1 MRSRSNSGVRLDGY
15 ARLVQQTILCHQNPV
30 TGLLPASIDQKD
42 AWVRDNVYSILAI
55 WGLGLAYRK
64 NADRDEDKA
73 KAYELEQSVVKL
85 MRGLLHCMIRQ
96 MEKVEKFKRTQ
107 STKDSLHAKYNTSTC
122 GTVVGDDEWGH
133 LQVDATSLYLLFLAQ
148 MTASGLR
155 IIFTLDE
162 VAFIQNLVFYI
173 EAAYK
178 VADYGMW
185 ERGDKTNQGIAELNA
200 SSVGMAKAALEA
212 IDELDLFGARG
223 GPKSVIHVL
232 PDEVQHCQSILH
244 SMLPRASTS
253 KEIDAG
259 LLSIISYPAFA
270 VEDIDLVNVTKNE
283 IISKLQG
290 RYGCCRFLRDGY
302 KTPREDPSR
311 LHYDSAELQLFEN
324 IECEWPVFWTYLL
337 IDGAFKGDKVQI
349 EEYREALEEILI
361 RGQNGIRLVPEL
373 YAVPAEKVDEEYKNP
388 HTVDRITK
396 GKLPQMW
403 GQSLYIIGTLLTEGF
418 LAPGEI
424 DPLSRRL
431 STAGRPDVVVQ
442 VSILAETEKIK
453 NILAKHNLQVDGIS
467 DVLPIRVQ
475 PGRILSHIYAKL
487 GCNKKLKLSGRPYR
501 HIGVL
506 GTSKLYVIRNQTFT
520 FTPQFID
527 QHQFYLALDNRMI
540 VEMLRTDLAYLF
552 SCWKVTGRPTVTF
565 PITKSML
572 SEDGTDIDSN
582 ILCTLR
588 KLQDG
593 YFGGARV
600 KTGKISEFLITSC
613 YTHLSFL
620 DPGPDGLLFDDYFS
634 EDSVSPNDEVEEA
647 VSVHDSCYR
656 NDVDIQDELVQ
667 YINHLLQST
676 TPASKRLPPTS
687 KNPGMHHVFEA
698 AHTTR
703 DIISMVAKARGLE
716 LPTVSMYLPMKVP
729 IIQRKS
735 LNLLEVPKSQ
745 PVKLDH
751 RVDLSLPKDAHGEV
765 DIASLVEQ
773 LKECLTLQDQADIL
787 YILYVIKGPDWDTNV
802 GGQSCATVRS
812 LMTELYSKAGQ
823 NRDWGL
829 IRYISGM
836 LRKRI
841 EVLAE
846 ACTALL
852 SHQKQLTVGLPPEPR
867 ERTITA
873 PLPPDE
879 LTQLIYEASGQDI
892 SLAVLTQEIMVYLAM
907 YVRTEPC
914 LFAEM
919 LRLRIGL
926 IIQVMATELAYSLSC
941 SEEEAS
947 ENLMNLSPFDM
958 KKLLHHIL
966 SGKEFGVEKS
976 VQPVDS
982 AAISPVISIHEV
994 GHAGA
999 TKTERT
1005 GISKLKSEM
1014 KQRCSG
1020 PSSPTG
1026 TASPIGSFCTRLT
1039 WDDRQGQW
1047 LRRRRLDGAI
1057 NRVPMGF
1064 YEKVWKI
1071 LRKCH
1076 GLSIDGYVLPSSTT
1090 REMTPQEI
1098 KFAVHVESVLN
1109 HVPQPEYRQLLVET
1123 ILVLTVLADLEVHS
1137 IGGIICVDHIVHMAN
1152 EYFLQDQKSL
1162 GASDSLLELDSA
1174 TRVCNLFYD
1183 SAPSGSY
1190 GTMTYLTKAVATYV
1204 QDFLPNTGCFM
1215 Q

>member
-1 MRSRSNSGVRLDGY
+1 MFFLMRSSF
-15 ARLVQQTILCHQNPV
+15 A
-30 TGLLPASIDQKD
+30 
-42 AWVRDNVYSILAI
+42 
-55 WGLGLAYRK
+55 
-64 NADRDEDKA
+64 
-73 KAYELEQSVVKL
+73 
-85 MRGLLHCMIRQ
+85 
-96 MEKVEKFKRTQ
+96 
-107 STKDSLHAKYNTSTC
+107 
-122 GTVVGDDEWGH
+122 
-133 LQVDATSLYLLFLAQ
+133 
-148 MTASGLR
+148 
-155 IIFTLDE
+155 
-162 VAFIQNLVFYI
+162 
-173 EAAYK
+173 
-178 VADYGMW
+178 
-185 ERGDKTNQGIAELNA
+185 
-200 SSVGMAKAALEA
+200 
-212 IDELDLFGARG
+212 
-223 GPKSVIHVL
+223 
-232 PDEVQHCQSILH
+232 
-244 SMLPRASTS
+244 RASTS

-270 VEDIDLVNVTKNE
+270 VDDIDLVNITKNE
-283 IISKLQG
+283 IITKLQG

-337 IDGAFKGDKVQI
+337 IDGVFKEDKVQI
-349 EEYREALEEILI
+349 EEYREALEEVLI
-361 RGQNGIRLVPEL
+361 RGQNGIRLIPEL
-373 YAVPAEKVDEEYKNP
+373 YAVPPEKVDEENENP
-388 HTVDRITK
+388 HTVDRVAK
-396 GKLPQMW
+396 GKLPHMW
-403 GQSLYIIGTLLTEGF
+403 GQSLYILGTLLAEGF
-418 LAPGEI
+418 LAPGEV

-431 STAGRPDVVVQ
+431 STVSRPDVVVQ

-453 NILAKHNLQVDGIS
+453 NILAKHNFVVDGVS

-475 PGRILSHIYAKL
+475 PGRILSHLYAKL

-506 GTSKLYVIRNQTFT
+506 GTSKLYVIRNQTFA

-527 QHQFYLALDNRMI
+527 QHQFYLALDCRMI

-552 SCWKVTGRPTVTF
+552 SCWKMTGRPTVTL
-565 PITKSML
+565 PITQSML
-572 SEDGTDIDSN
+572 SDEGTDIDSN
-582 ILCTLR
+582 ILSTLR

-593 YFGGARV
+593 YFGGARI
-600 KTGKISEFLITSC
+600 KTGRLSEFLVTSC

-620 DPGPDGLLFDDYFS
+620 DPGPDGLLLDDCFS
-634 EDSVSPNDEVEEA
+634 EDSASPNNEMEDA
-647 VSVHDSCYR
+647 VSVNDTCYR
-656 NDVDIQDELVQ
+656 NDGDSEDELVK

-676 TPASKRLPPTS
+676 TPMSKRLPPTS
-687 KNPGMHHVFEA
+687 ISPGMHHVFEA

-703 DIISMVAKARGLE
+703 DIISMVAKTKGLE
-716 LPTVSMYLPMKVP
+716 LPNVSLYLPIQVP
-729 IIQRKS
+729 IPQQKTA
-735 LNLLEVPKSQ
+735 NLLEVPKLQ
-745 PVKLDH
+745 PGKTKPDH
-751 RVDLSLPKDAHGEV
+751 RVDLSLPKDARGEV

-787 YILYVIKGPDWDTNV
+787 YILSVIKGLDWDTNV
-802 GGQSCATVRS
+802 GGQNCATVRS

-823 NRDWGL
+823 NWDWGL

-836 LRKRI
+836 MRKRI
-841 EVLAE
+841 EILAE

-867 ERTITA
+867 ERIITA
-873 PLPPDE
+873 PLPPNE
-879 LTQLIYEASGQDI
+879 LAQLIYEASGQDI

-907 YVRTEPC
+907 YVRTEPG

-919 LRLRIGL
+919 LRLRVGL

-941 SEEEAS
+941 SGEEAS
-947 ENLMNLSPFDM
+947 ETLMNLSPSDM

-976 VQPVDS
+976 VQPIDS
-982 AAISPVISIHEV
+982 AAISPIISIHEV

-1005 GISKLKSEM
+1005 GISKIKSEI

-1026 TASPIGSFCTRLT
+1026 PTSPVGSFCTRLT
-1039 WDDRQGQW
+1039 WDHRQGQW

-1064 YEKVWKI
+1064 YQKVWKV
-1071 LRKCH
+1071 LQKCH
-1076 GLSIDGYVLPSSTT
+1076 GLSIDGYVLPSSST
-1090 REMTPQEI
+1090 REMTAQEI

-1109 HVPQPEYRQLLVET
+1109 HVPQPEYRQLLVEA
-1123 ILVLTVLADLEVHS
+1123 ILVLTVLADLDVHS
-1137 IGGIICVDHIVHMAN
+1137 IGGIIYVDHIVHLAN
-1152 EYFLQDQKSL
+1152 DYFLQDQKSL
-1162 GASDSLLELDSA
+1162 GANESWLEIDGA
-1174 TRVCNLFYD
+1174 TRVCNMFYD

-1204 QDFLPNTGCFM
+1204 QDFLPSAGCFM